1 MYDVIS
7 SDRTYKQTNRKT
19 EITTLYI
26 YIRWNQALP
35 RNQEVSLLRFEFL
48 NHAKNI
54 PMVLPKLFLIK
65 V

>member
-1 MYDVIS
+1 MIEH
-7 SDRTYKQTNRKT
+7 TNKQTNSKT

-26 YIRWNQALP
+26 HILWNQALP

-48 NHAKNI
+48 NHAKTI